1 MEGLISIE
9 SNLERSSKRT
19 FLSELYREQEKKKWN
34 SSSTCL
40 QLKHIRLSG
49 GILEGFAYLPVSIA
63 KLCALIRNFEKLRLT
78 YVGNYNR

>member
-9 SNLERSSKRT
+9 SNLDRSLKRT
-19 FLSELYREQEKKKWN
+19 FLLELYREQEKKKWN
-34 SSSTCL
+34 SSSTSL

-49 GILEGFAYLPVSIA
+49 GIEGFAYLPVSIA

-78 YVGNYNR
+78 YVGNCNR